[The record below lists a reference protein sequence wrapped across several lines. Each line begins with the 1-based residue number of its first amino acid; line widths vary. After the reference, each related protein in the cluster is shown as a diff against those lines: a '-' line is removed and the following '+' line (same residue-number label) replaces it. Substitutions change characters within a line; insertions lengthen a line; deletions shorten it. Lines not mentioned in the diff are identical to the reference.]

1 MTDENTTDFFDGIG
15 EGAGAPTAVLKN
27 PGDFVHGEIVRMTK
41 RDYVPFGSDK
51 PEQRADGSNKQ
62 QLIVVLQT
70 ENRNW
75 ANVVKV
81 PKVDGTDPNSAEKAP
96 SEDDG
101 LRAVYIPEGKNLQFA
116 VARAVQAAKAKFEV
130 GGKLGVRVT
139 ELVPTTKGNPRKEH
153 EARYEAKPA
162 DTGAG
167 FFGGET
173 AAPAATPAPA
183 QAAPAQAAPP
193 AAAPAQAA
201 PPAAPAQDPWATSA
215 PAAPAAGDPWASPAG
230 GNDEPP
236 F

>member
-41 RDYVPFGSDK
+41 RDYIPFGQEK
-51 PEQRADGSNKQ
+51 PELRADGTPKQ

-70 ENRNW
+70 ENRGW

-81 PKVDGTDPNSAEKAP
+81 PKVDGTDPNSAEKPP

-116 VARAVQAAKAKFEV
+116 VARAVQGAKAKFEV

-162 DTGAG
+162 ATGDA
-167 FFGGET
+167 FFGGAQT
-173 AAPAATPAPA
+173 APAATAAPA
-183 QAAPAQAAPP
+183 QAAPAQS
-193 AAAPAQAA
+193 A
-201 PPAAPAQDPWATSA
+201 PPAAPAPSQDPWATSA
-215 PAAPAAGDPWASPAG
+215 PAAPAAGDPWASPTG

>member
-1 MTDENTTDFFDGIG
+1 MTEETTTDFFDGIG

-41 RDYVPFGSDK
+41 RDYIPFGSDK
-51 PEQRADGSNKQ
+51 PEMRADGTTPKQ

-70 ENRNW
+70 ANRNW

-130 GGKLGVRVT
+130 GGKLGVKVT

-162 DTGAG
+162 DTGDA
-167 FFGGET
+167 FFGGGAAQ
-173 AAPAATPAPA
+173 AAPAATAQPAPA
-183 QAAPAQAAPP
+183 A
-193 AAAPAQAA
+193 AAAPA
-201 PPAAPAQDPWATSA
+201 APAEDPWATPATAA
-215 PAAPAAGDPWASPAG
+215 PAAAGDPWATPAG
-230 GNDEPP
+230 GTDEPP